1 MIKSGIKS
9 GIKSMKPVRREISYA
24 VYSMNDML
32 IKKKIYND
40 LENLIKMRLDV
51 PITFELYDN
60 IWDTFNM
67 IELNMRNKN
76 G

>member
-1 MIKSGIKS
+1 MKS
-9 GIKSMKPVRREISYA
+9 VRQKVSYN
-24 VYSMNDML
+24 VYFMNDML

-67 IELNMRNKN
+67 IELNMGTKN

>member
-1 MIKSGIKS
+1 
-9 GIKSMKPVRREISYA
+9 MKPVRREISYA

>member
-1 MIKSGIKS
+1 
-9 GIKSMKPVRREISYA
+9 MKPVRREISYA

-32 IKKKIYND
+32 IKKKIYNH

>member
-1 MIKSGIKS
+1 MKS
-9 GIKSMKPVRREISYA
+9 VRREISYA
-24 VYSMNDML
+24 VYFMSDML
-32 IKKKIYND
+32 IKNKIYND

>member
-1 MIKSGIKS
+1 MA
-9 GIKSMKPVRREISYA
+9 KSMKSVRQKVSYNVYFIS
-24 VYSMNDML
+24 DMF

-67 IELNMRNKN
+67 IELNMGTKN

>member
-1 MIKSGIKS
+1 MKS
-9 GIKSMKPVRREISYA
+9 VRQKVSYN
-24 VYSMNDML
+24 VYFMSDML

-40 LENLIKMRLDV
+40 LENHIRLKLDV

>member
-1 MIKSGIKS
+1 MKS
-9 GIKSMKPVRREISYA
+9 VRREISYA
-24 VYSMNDML
+24 VYFMSDML

-67 IELNMRNKN
+67 IELNMGTKN

>member
-1 MIKSGIKS
+1 MV
-9 GIKSMKPVRREISYA
+9 KSMKSVRQKVSYN
-24 VYSMNDML
+24 VYFMNDML

-67 IELNMRNKN
+67 IELNMGTKN

>member
-1 MIKSGIKS
+1 MKS
-9 GIKSMKPVRREISYA
+9 VRREISYA
-24 VYSMNDML
+24 VYFMSDML

-40 LENLIKMRLDV
+40 LENHIRLKLDV

-67 IELNMRNKN
+67 IELNMRTKN
-76 G
+76 E